1 MTDDE
6 TMPNSHTLYMIE
18 YLEED
23 SASGVTREWFTT
35 FNKGL
40 KRLRQLKL
48 MDEASVKTVDIPK
61 AKIRLCTWLNSIGK
75 VG

>member
-18 YLEED
+18 YHEED
-23 SASGVTREWFTT
+23 SPSGVTREWFTT